1 MESQCYAK
9 VFNDFTAGISCR
21 CLQFVNLK
29 SCPERLHPPG
39 DVAAQL
45 MVSPQ
50 KEVGEILKIVP
61 TGA

>member
-29 SCPERLHPPG
+29 SCPERLHPPR

-45 MVSPQ
+45 MVSPH
-50 KEVGEILKIVP
+50 KEVDEMLKILSI
-61 TGA
+61 GA